1 MELFSIRIQRTFQLV
16 STPFYTNYGGKV
28 GIKISLYHIC
38 HRKIRGKG
46 EKLPFIRSISRD
58 NINYYRTRTSLG

>member
-1 MELFSIRIQRTFQLV
+1 MNCRRCTYLGAYGKNTL
-16 STPFYTNYGGKV
+16 YTNYGGKV